1 MTNGIPSQ
9 PCHLL
14 AVGFEQGSKCLQPSV
29 SSRKMDIIKCLPPC
43 VAEIITYDT
52 VGVRMPL
59 FVRGQLKLHMKNI
72 YCLMELGSLD
82 GFRYCWIQ
90 VLSVIRNLSLIS
102 AFLGSHI
109 ILRYTISQGG
119 GTDNLQ

>member
-1 MTNGIPSQ
+1 
-9 PCHLL
+9 
-14 AVGFEQGSKCLQPSV
+14 
-29 SSRKMDIIKCLPPC
+29 MDIIKCLPPC